1 MPVDS
6 SAAAISLLLDRG
18 VLDRKKWSFVS
29 SAGDDGEKNDE
40 SGSGARRGLSPTDS
54 RPRKRM
60 VHRCE
65 NSRLRVGDKVT
76 DQILKSEQERS
87 GRLPER

>member
-1 MPVDS
+1 M
-6 SAAAISLLLDRG
+6 
-18 VLDRKKWSFVS
+18 S

-40 SGSGARRGLSPTDS
+40 SGSGARRGGLSPPDS

-65 NSRLRVGDKVT
+65 NSRARVGENVT
-76 DQILKSEQERS
+76 DQTLKNEQERS
-87 GRLPER
+87 DRPER